1 MSTEAYTFRG
11 QKFNW
16 DRKKNLAN
24 IEKHGVSFKDATMVF
39 FDPHFVTYDDENNS
53 YNEERFLAIGLSESL
68 RLLTVCHCFREEDTI
83 VRIISARKA
92 THEESKLY
100 GGGC

>member
-1 MSTEAYTFRG
+1 MSTEIYSFKG

-24 IEKHGVSFKDATMVF
+24 IEKHGVSFKAATMVF
-39 FDPHFVTYDDENNS
+39 FDPHVTTYEDENHS
-53 YNEERFLAIGLSESL
+53 YDEDRFIAIGLSESL
-68 RLLTVCHCFREEDTI
+68 KLLTVCHCYHDDDTV

-92 THEESKLY
+92 TRDEEKLY
-100 GGGC
+100 GGAF